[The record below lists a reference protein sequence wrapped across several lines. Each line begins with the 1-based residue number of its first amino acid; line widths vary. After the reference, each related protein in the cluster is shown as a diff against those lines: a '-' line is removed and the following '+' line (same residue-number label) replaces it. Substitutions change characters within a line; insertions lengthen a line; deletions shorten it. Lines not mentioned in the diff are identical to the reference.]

1 MSLGDNIQRLRKEK
15 NLTQAELAKKTN
27 LSEISIRKY
36 ESGDRNPKLDATR
49 RIAAAL
55 GVYMNELDPDWSK
68 YSIAEYSDILE
79 HGLPLDE
86 LGMLQDYRIL
96 NDSGKVEARKRVNEL
111 TEIPKYQ
118 KKDE

>member
-1 MSLGDNIQRLRKEK
+1 MSIGDNIQRIRKEK

-36 ESGDRNPKLDATR
+36 ESGDRNPKFEQIR
-49 RIAAAL
+49 CIAAAL
-55 GVYMNELDPDWSK
+55 GVYISDLKPDWSK
-68 YSIAEYSDILE
+68 YAPEELWNTND
-79 HGLPLDE
+79 LPLDE

-96 NDSGKVEARKRVNEL
+96 NDNGKDEARKRVNEL

>member
-1 MSLGDNIQRLRKEK
+1 MSIGENIQRIRKSQ
-15 NLTQAELAKKTN
+15 NLTQADLAKKTN

-55 GVYMNELDPDWSK
+55 GVYMKDLDPDWSK
-68 YSIAEYSDILE
+68 YSLKEYSDVLE

-86 LGMLQDYRIL
+86 LKIIQDYRVL
-96 NDSGKVEARKRVNEL
+96 NTDGKKEAGKRVNEL
-111 TEIPKYQ
+111 TEIKKYT
-118 KKDE
+118 E